1 MTEPRP
7 RRMPHRRL
15 FPWIVGALLVV
26 VGWLVLDEQM
36 RPTSPTDVAREETVE
51 RQPDYFIEDFHSI
64 SLNESG
70 EPAWELRGPR
80 MLHFID
86 EDLWTIQSPDMLYH
100 VERGEPWRLVSDS
113 GRAWSG
119 LTEAV
124 LEGEVL
130 VSREAGEEN
139 DWAELETTEAWLFPQ
154 ERLVQTQQPATYR
167 TRGAVVDGVGARGAL
182 AINRINLLSEVKSRY
197 APETD

>member
-1 MTEPRP
+1 MPDNPPLRP
-7 RRMPHRRL
+7 PQRRL
-15 FPWIVGALLVV
+15 FPWIVGALLVL

-36 RPTSPTDVAREETVE
+36 RPTAPAETAGEQDME

-64 SLNESG
+64 ALDETG

-80 MLHFID
+80 MVHFID
-86 EDLWTIQSPDMLYH
+86 EDLWTIESPDMLYH

-124 LEGEVL
+124 LEGDVL
-130 VSREAGEEN
+130 VRRETGEDN
-139 DWAELETTEAWLFPQ
+139 DWAELETTEAWLYPQ
-154 ERLVQTQQPATYR
+154 ERLVQTQRPATYR

-182 AINRINLLSEVKSRY
+182 AVNRINLLSEVRSRY
-197 APETD
+197 APESE